1 MDKDILSAISNLL
14 DEKLN
19 PIKEDISSLKE
30 DVKFIKIQQKE
41 HGRILRI
48 LEDKAITNKAE
59 HDNMCNEISHLSAKV
74 ENMRKDLATVEI
86 VTARNMENIANLKVI
101 K

>member
-1 MDKDILSAISNLL
+1 MVVNSMDKDILSAISNLL

-19 PIKEDISSLKE
+19 PIKED
-30 DVKFIKIQQKE
+30 VKFIKIQQKE
-41 HGRILRI
+41 YGRILRI